1 MRSYYKIAALCVS
14 VISLL
19 VIHKTLGY
27 AQSLAHHHHLEGRI
41 MGIEQHES
49 HQDTVALFG
58 ANVYWQGTSIG
69 TTTDSEGRFHIAK
82 PDLDELK
89 LIVSYVAYAN
99 DTLHVHAHDDYAA
112 IYLRDIRWSEK
123 VVATAKY
130 PNILNAS
137 EDVRNTQT
145 ITSTGL
151 RTLACCDLSE
161 SFENTSAVDVERA
174 DAISGAKRI
183 KMLGLAGFYTQ
194 ILEEKKPVIRGLV
207 SPFAL
212 DYIPGYWMESID
224 ISKGTASVMTGYES
238 TTGQINVEFKKPET
252 DDPAFANV
260 YQNSLGKTELSL
272 GASRRLN
279 ENLSS
284 MLLLYGNRNRIRHEG
299 NGDTFL
305 DMPLITHFNVMN
317 RWKLT
322 STNALDGQLGVKA
335 IYDDRDGGQSGFDF
349 NEPAGDQGVYGFQT
363 KTRRVEVFAKA
374 GKALDKDANRSIGLI
389 VSAFIHDNEAFWG
402 MKTYSGKEK
411 SFYGNLLYQ
420 QTTGTHKIAAG
431 ASIVFDNIDET
442 LNKVLHERTEKV
454 PGAFVEYSWMPQNRL
469 TTVVGFRYDR
479 HNLYGDFYTPR
490 FHLRYLWSPSTTLRL
505 SAGKGY
511 RSPHIFTENQVILA
525 SSKELNIVE
534 TPKAEEAWNY
544 GFQFIAD
551 FDLGENR
558 PATFMIDLYRTTF
571 VNRVILDTE
580 QDAGQIYIYN
590 LDGSSYSNSLQ
601 TELQMTLFAGLQ
613 TTLAWRW
620 NDVKNTINGKL
631 LDQPLNNRQKG
642 LIVFSYNTQNDKWQF
657 DFTTQLNGRTR
668 LPDTSMNPA
677 VYRMDDYSARYAM
690 LFGQITCKFKMLEFY
705 IGMENITNYK
715 QTDPILSWQ
724 DPYGPY
730 FDSSLIWG
738 PVTGRRIYAGIRVN

>member
-1 MRSYYKIAALCVS
+1 MAVLGISMIAILILHNAS
-14 VISLL
+14 
-19 VIHKTLGY
+19 GY
-27 AQSLAHHHHLEGRI
+27 AQNPGHHHHFRGKV

-49 HQDTVALFG
+49 HQDTVALIG
-58 ANVYWQGTSIG
+58 ANVYWLGTSIG
-69 TTTDSEGRFHIAK
+69 TTTDSEGRFHLDK
-82 PDLDELK
+82 PNIDELK
-89 LIVSYVAYAN
+89 LIISYVAFAN
-99 DTLHVHAHDDYAA
+99 DTLHIHAHDEYAA
-112 IYLRDIRWSEK
+112 IYLTDIRWSEK

-137 EDVRNTQT
+137 EDVRNTQK
-145 ITSTGL
+145 ITKSGL

-238 TTGQINVEFKKPET
+238 TTGQINVELRKPET
-252 DDPAFANV
+252 DDPAFLNV
-260 YQNSLGKTELSL
+260 YQNSLGKTEMSL
-272 GASRRLN
+272 GASHQLN

-284 MLLLYGNRNRIRHEG
+284 MLLMYGNRNRIRHEG
-299 NGDTFL
+299 NKDTFL
-305 DMPLITHFNVMN
+305 DMPLISHFNVMN
-317 RWKLT
+317 RWKLQ
-322 STNALDGQLGVKA
+322 STNAVDGQLGIKA
-335 IYDDRDGGQSGFDF
+335 IYDNRDGGQSGFDF
-349 NEPAGDQGVYGFQT
+349 DEPEQKPGLYGFNT
-363 KTRRVEVFAKA
+363 KTTRVEVFAKA
-374 GKALDKDANRSIGLI
+374 GKALDKNANRSIGLI
-389 VSAFIHDNEAFWG
+389 VSAFNHDNEAFWG

-411 SFYGNLLYQ
+411 SFYSNLIYQ
-420 QTTGTHKIAAG
+420 QTTGAHKIAAG
-431 ASIVFDNIDET
+431 ASIVFDGIDEI
-442 LNKVLHERTEKV
+442 LNKVLYERTEKV
-454 PGAFVEYSWMPQNRL
+454 PGAFVEYSWMPHNNL
-469 TTVVGFRYDR
+469 TGVVGFRYDR

-511 RSPHIFTENQVILA
+511 RSPHIFTENHVILA

-544 GFQFIAD
+544 GFQFISD
-551 FDLGENR
+551 FDLGENH

-571 VNRVILDTE
+571 VNRVIVDTE
-580 QDAGQIYIYN
+580 QDVGKIYIYN
-590 LDGSSYSNSLQ
+590 LDGSSYSNSVQ
-601 TELQMTLFAGLQ
+601 TELQMTLYKGLQ

-620 NDVKNTINGKL
+620 NDVKNTINGQL
-631 LDQPLNNRQKG
+631 LDQPLNNRHKG
-642 LIVFSYNTQNDKWQF
+642 LIVFSYNTRDDKWQF

-668 LPDTSMNPA
+668 LPNTSMNPE
-677 VYRMDDYSARYAM
+677 VYRMDDYSPRYAL
-690 LFGQITCKFKMLEFY
+690 LFGQITRKFNMLEFY
-705 IGMENITNYK
+705 IGMENITNFR
-715 QTDPILSWQ
+715 QTDPILAWQ

-730 FDSSLIWG
+730 FDASLIWG
-738 PVTGRRIYAGIRVN
+738 PVTGRRVYAGIRVN